1 MGSSTEVI
9 RVRESDLEPAATRST
24 SRSYGFYNY
33 PTKNEKHQ
41 RIVSAALDLWRQGD
55 YDRNGNPY
63 AGNPIMLAPKPIEML
78 TELGSYPTKSR
89 DDTPIV
95 PIIDKRDYEV
105 KTKTITVKLD
115 DAEWKEYMSNN
126 RWNFLPEKVKMLMP
140 ELADKICRVYLDTG
154 EEKYVRDITPYWT
167 VRSTVDADTSGGKA
181 KTVYTLLVNGS
192 AHQSSRDEFPTQAAA
207 RAAGVKLMTENL
219 SVTTVNVQAKI
230 VREDDTSLV
239 KLTRKVS
246 SASAKVIVEY
256 VKMKTETP
264 RTDGWMVA
272 FSYHT

>member
-1 MGSSTEVI
+1 MG
-9 RVRESDLEPAATRST
+9 D
-24 SRSYGFYNY
+24 
-33 PTKNEKHQ
+33 H
-41 RIVSAALDLWRQGD
+41 
-55 YDRNGNPY
+55 DRNGDPY
-63 AGNPIMLAPKPIEML
+63 ADNPIMVDPKPIEML
-78 TELGSYPTKSR
+78 DNFESFPTKSR
-89 DDTPIV
+89 SDSPIV

-126 RWNFLPEKVKMLMP
+126 GWNFLPDKVKALMP
-140 ELADKICRVYLDTG
+140 ELADKICRVRLDTG
-154 EEKYVRDITPYWT
+154 DAKYVREVTPYWT
-167 VRSTVDADTSGGKA
+167 VRSAVEADTSGGKA
-181 KTVYTLLVNGS
+181 KTVYTLLVNG
-192 AHQSSRDEFPTQAAA
+192 APYQSPKDEYQTQAAA

-264 RTDGWMVA
+264 RTDGWLVG